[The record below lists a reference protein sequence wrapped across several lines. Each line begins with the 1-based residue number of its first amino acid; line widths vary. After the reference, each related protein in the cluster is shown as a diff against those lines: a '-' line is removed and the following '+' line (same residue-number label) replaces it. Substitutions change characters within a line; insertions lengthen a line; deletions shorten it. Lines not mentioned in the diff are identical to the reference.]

1 MKISTE
7 WLNDYVNMENVSNA
21 DLANRLTMTGTK
33 VESFKNTADS
43 IKNIVIGKIISIEK
57 HKNANSLFVCQVDIK
72 TKTLQ
77 IVTRANNI
85 EVGALIPV
93 CLDGGLTAN
102 GIKIKK
108 SKLRGEISDGMMCS
122 ISEVG
127 LSKTDVPYAMEDGIF
142 LIKEDC
148 EIGQNFC
155 DAFDLNETI
164 FDFEI
169 TSNRPD
175 CLCAVGLAREICA
188 TFSLPLKFKPPK
200 NYCENKAPG
209 PNVEVKTKKC
219 FRYMAKKVENVKIG
233 PSPSWLSKRLNS
245 CGVQSINNI
254 VDVTN
259 YVMLEL
265 GVPMHA
271 FDAKKIECEKIIIQ
285 NAQQNE
291 TFDTLANTTVK
302 LDEDDIVVCDAKKAL
317 TIAGVIGGKNSM
329 VDQTTKTIILEVA
342 CFDGASVRKTS
353 QRISARTE
361 SSLRFEKNLN
371 PNCCELTMNRACE
384 LIESLGAGTIT
395 SQTTDIKNFNET
407 EKTIKLKSE
416 KINNLIGFK
425 LSEVEMIRILNSLEL
440 KTTNKQILIPPH
452 RVDLENDADIA
463 EEIARIYGYNKIKS
477 KPQQSKNCFEI
488 NKAWQFEQQIR
499 QILIS
504 TGCSEIL
511 TYSFT
516 NLQEMEKL
524 ELNIANEQK
533 KIIEIKNPFG
543 EETRF
548 LKTSTIPA
556 IIKGLALNFKNKQS
570 KTWVFEIGKTYEFDE
585 NKNPKELKKITIG
598 ICDPKSDFFTIKGI
612 VETLMHQLKIKNLNF
627 NEIKQM
633 PFHDFA
639 ACNILHKNK
648 NLGFFGQIHPKICST
663 FKLCRKVFVAV
674 LNLDMILQ
682 LVSEEIIFKP
692 ISKFPESQ
700 FDLTLICDEKLS
712 CNKIEQTIKNSLNN
726 IFKSCEFVDIWHDKS
741 LGENNKS
748 ISFKI
753 SIQNNTRTL
762 SGKEIE
768 NATTKLLND
777 LKKIGAT
784 IKTV

>member
-7 WLNDYVNMENVSNA
+7 WLNEYVDIQNISNA
-21 DLANRLTMTGTK
+21 DLANQLTMTGTK
-33 VESFKNTADS
+33 VEGFKNTADS
-43 IKNIVIGKIISIEK
+43 MKDIVIGKIISIEK
-57 HKNANSLFVCQVDIK
+57 HKNADSLFVCQVDIK

-77 IVTRANNI
+77 IVTRADNI
-85 EVGALIPV
+85 KVGALVPV

-122 ISEVG
+122 IAEVG
-127 LSKTDVPYAMEDGIF
+127 LSKTDVPYAVEDGIF
-142 LIKEDC
+142 LIEENC

-155 DAFDLNETI
+155 DAFNLNETI

-188 TFSLPLKFKPPK
+188 TFNLPLKFKPPK
-200 NYCENKAPG
+200 NYCENTTLG
-209 PNVEVKTKKC
+209 PHVEIKTKKC
-219 FRYMAKKVENVKIG
+219 LRYMAKKVENVKIG

-254 VDVTN
+254 VDITN

-271 FDAKKIECEKIIIQ
+271 FDAAKIENEKIVVR

-291 TFDTLANTTVK
+291 TLNTLAHTTAK
-302 LDEDDIVVCDAKKAL
+302 LDENDVVVCDAKNPLAV
-317 TIAGVIGGKNSM
+317 AGVIGGENSM

-353 QRISARTE
+353 QKISARTE

-395 SQTTDIKNFNET
+395 LPTTDVKNFDET
-407 EKTIKLKSE
+407 KKTMELKPE
-416 KINNLIGFK
+416 KINNLIGFN
-425 LSEVEMIRILNSLEL
+425 LSEIEMIRILNSLEI
-440 KTTNKQILIPPH
+440 KTTDKQILIPPH
-452 RVDLENDADIA
+452 RIDLENDADIA
-463 EEIARIYGYNKIKS
+463 EEIARIYGYNKIES
-477 KPQQSKNCFEI
+477 KPQQSANCVEI
-488 NKAWQFEQQIR
+488 NKTWQLEQQIR
-499 QILIS
+499 QALVS

-516 NLQEMEKL
+516 NLQEIEKL
-524 ELNIANEQK
+524 GLNIAEEEK
-533 KIIEIKNPFG
+533 KIVEIKNPFG

-556 IIKGLALNFKNKQS
+556 MIKGLALNFKNKQS
-570 KTWVFEIGKTYEFDE
+570 RTWLFEIGKTYEFDE
-585 NKNPKELKKITIG
+585 NKNPKELKKVTIG
-598 ICDPKSDFFTIKGI
+598 IYDLDSNFFTIKGI
-612 VETLMHQLKIKNLNF
+612 VEALMHQLKIENLTF

-639 ACNILHKNK
+639 ACNVFHKNK
-648 NLGFFGQIHPKICST
+648 NIGVLGQIHPKICST

-674 LNLDMILQ
+674 LNFDELLQ
-682 LVSEEIIFKP
+682 LVGKEIIFKP
-692 ISKFPESQ
+692 VSKFPESQ

-712 CNKIEQTIKNSLNN
+712 CGKIEQTIKNSLNN
-726 IFKSCEFVDIWHDKS
+726 IFKSCEFLDIWHDKS

-753 SIQNNTRTL
+753 SIQSNMKTL
-762 SGKEIE
+762 SGKEIDS
-768 NATTKLLND
+768 ATTKLLGD
-777 LKKIGAT
+777 LEKIGAT
-784 IKTV
+784 IRTI